1 MRQINATTET
11 EAKAEAISFSLDNP
25 GQYVTT
31 VACFGLFL
39 EAKPRLHANDP
50 SDAAFPWYCLNGTAK
65 PFTERQVIA
74 DQQATPA
81 LH

>member
-11 EAKAEAISFSLDNP
+11 EAKAEAISVSLDNP

-31 VACFGLFL
+31 FACFGLFL
-39 EAKPRLHANDP
+39 EVKPRLHATDP
-50 SDAAFPWYCLNGTAK
+50 SAAGYCLTGTVK